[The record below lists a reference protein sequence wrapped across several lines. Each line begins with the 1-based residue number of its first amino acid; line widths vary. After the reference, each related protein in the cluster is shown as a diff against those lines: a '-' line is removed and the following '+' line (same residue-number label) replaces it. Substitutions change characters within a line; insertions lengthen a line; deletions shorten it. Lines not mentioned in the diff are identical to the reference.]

1 MMKEAE
7 YNERREKKSKGGYEI
22 QEKQEIYMKEGL
34 GKKYV
39 RRGKKNSKGSR
50 KNEEEGKNNE
60 RGGKNTKCLTYEMR
74 TCKFGREYPCKEHK
88 MEQRQ

>member
-1 MMKEAE
+1 
-7 YNERREKKSKGGYEI
+7 
-22 QEKQEIYMKEGL
+22 MKEGL

-39 RRGKKNSKGSR
+39 RRGEKNSRGSR

-74 TCKFGREYPCKEHK
+74 TCKIGREYPCKEHK
-88 MEQRQ
+88 ME

>member
-22 QEKQEIYMKEGL
+22 QEKQENMKEGL

-39 RRGKKNSKGSR
+39 RREKKNSRGSR

-74 TCKFGREYPCKEHK
+74 TCKFGRKYPCKEHK